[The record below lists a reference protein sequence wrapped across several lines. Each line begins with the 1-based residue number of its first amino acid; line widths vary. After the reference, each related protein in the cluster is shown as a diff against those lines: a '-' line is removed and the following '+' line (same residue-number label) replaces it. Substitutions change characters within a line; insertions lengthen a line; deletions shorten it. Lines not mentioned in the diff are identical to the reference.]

1 MSKKLLTACASEQPN
16 LEKIEQLLKNGAD
29 VNNTINNQGNTP
41 LHLICLNSN
50 SLPAIQLLIKYKANV
65 GIKNNK
71 QSTPLFYASYRTC
84 DPDVIKC
91 LVTNGA
97 NVDEKNGDGNTP
109 LNNACARK
117 KDGYVII
124 KILLELGANINIQ
137 NDLGNTPLHE
147 LFKIENSF
155 DSIKLLVSTAMEIKK
170 LLDTG
175 NINGNTPLHLASYH
189 QNPEVVQYL
198 IDKGADVTAKNKKG
212 NTPFIEAILGNN
224 KEVVAMFLE
233 LGVDPKIVNSEGK
246 NVLHFLSS
254 SCHNPELTKFFLE
267 KGVDVNAED
276 NDGYTPLNTACQNQ
290 KDVEFIR
297 LLLDYG
303 AIVKTKSHDGTTPLF
318 SVCMNSTLSTIKLMY
333 GHHDLTTIAEFET
346 ALLHAACMNKN
357 SDEEDI
363 VGFLI
368 DKKFPINV
376 LNENGE
382 TPLHIA
388 CRYGRRRSVLKKLL
402 KNGANPNAL
411 NKSGETPIFEVQHNN
426 NPYKILAQYG
436 ADLNVKNANGETP
449 LQILCRRGCKS
460 TLLNLF
466 MEKKADPLVKDDQE
480 NNLLHIACD
489 SENGRKVVDV
499 LIKNGVGINDK
510 NKDNDTPLM
519 VACRSYYCNSSG
531 KKAQVIKLLLDHG
544 ADIHVEDDTGEST
557 LSFMQRHEREFKK
570 IVKWW
575 NSK

>member
-1 MSKKLLTACASEQPN
+1 MSKKLLNACASEQPN
-16 LEKIEQLLKNGAD
+16 LETIEQLLKNGAD
-29 VNNTINNQGNTP
+29 VNTVNNQGNTP

-50 SLPAIQLLIKYKANV
+50 SLPAIQLLIRYGANV
-65 GIKNNK
+65 DKKNNK
-71 QSTPLFYASYRTC
+71 QSTALFYASYRTC
-84 DPDVIKC
+84 DPEVIKC

-117 KDGYVII
+117 KGGYVII

-137 NDLGNTPLHE
+137 NDLCNTPLHE

-155 DSIKLLVSTAMEIKK
+155 DSIKLLVSTAVNIKE
-170 LLDTG
+170 LLNTG
-175 NINGNTPLHLASYH
+175 DINGNTPLHLASYH

-198 IDKGADVTAKNKKG
+198 IDMGADVNAKNQKG

-224 KEVVAMFLE
+224 KEVIAMFLK
-233 LGVDPKIVNSEGK
+233 LGVDPKIINSEGK

-254 SCHNPELTKFFLE
+254 SCHNPELTEFFLG
-267 KGVDVNAED
+267 KGVDVNTED

-290 KDVEFIR
+290 KDADYIR

-303 AIVKTKSHDGTTPLF
+303 ANVKTKSHGGTTPLF
-318 SVCMNSTLSTIKLMY
+318 SLCMNSTLSTIKLLY
-333 GHHDLTTIAEFET
+333 EHHDLTTIAEFET

-357 SDEEDI
+357 SDTEDI

-368 DKKFPINV
+368 AKNFAINT
-376 LNENGE
+376 LNQDGE

-426 NPYKILAQYG
+426 DPYKILARYG

-466 MEKKADPLVKDDQE
+466 IEKKADPLVKDDQE
-480 NNLLHIACD
+480 NNLLHIVCD
-489 SENGRKVVDV
+489 SENGEKVVDV

-510 NKDNDTPLM
+510 NEDNDTPLI
-519 VACRSYYCNSSG
+519 VACRSYYCISSK
-531 KKAQVIKLLLDHG
+531 KKARIIKLLLDRG
-544 ADIHVEDDTGEST
+544 ADIHIEDDSGEST
-557 LSFMQRHEREFKK
+557 LSFMQRHKSEFKK
-570 IVKWW
+570 IVKWIDD
-575 NSK
+575 K